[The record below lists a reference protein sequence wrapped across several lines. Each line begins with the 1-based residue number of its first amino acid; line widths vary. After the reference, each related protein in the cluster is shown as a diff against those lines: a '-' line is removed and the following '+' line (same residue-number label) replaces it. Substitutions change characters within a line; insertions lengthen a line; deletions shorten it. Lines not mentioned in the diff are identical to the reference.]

1 MLSNLTQEKVTL
13 AYRKR
18 SLPRRIGV
26 YVCVLLVLG
35 FILSPYLLGIVTSFE
50 REPEL
55 FGRPP
60 FPFKPITPVLD
71 NYIYILSYEPFA
83 LAFIDSALVA
93 VTTTCFVM
101 IAGSMGAFAIA
112 HLRFRGRNFLFNFV
126 VVVYMLPALAMLIPI
141 VVLLKELALLD
152 TIIGMVFAHSILL
165 LPLMTWFLIG
175 IYENVPAD
183 ILEALQM
190 DGTSR
195 IRSLFREVIPLSRFG
210 FFLIL
215 VFSFVNSWN
224 DLMFANTVGI
234 VSVKLLQPRILEF
247 MSGGRVLFTQMA
259 AAGILSS
266 LPVVALAIV
275 LQKQIIAG
283 IMKGAIK

>member
-1 MLSNLTQEKVTL
+1 L
-13 AYRKR
+13 AYRKK
-18 SLPRRIGV
+18 SVSGQIVLYI
-26 YVCVLLVLG
+26 CVLLILG
-35 FILSPYLLGIVTSFE
+35 FVLSPYLLGIVTSFE

-55 FGRPP
+55 VARPP
-60 FPFKPITPVLD
+60 FPFKAITLVLD
-71 NYIYILSYEPFA
+71 NYIYILSYEPFR
-83 LAFIDSALVA
+83 LAFIDSTLVA

-152 TIIGMVFAHSILL
+152 TILGVVFAHSILL

-195 IRSLFREVIPLSRFG
+195 IRALFREVIPLSRFG

-215 VFSFVNSWN
+215 VFSFVTSWN

-234 VSVKLLQPRILEF
+234 VQVKLLQPRILEF
-247 MSGGRVLFTQMA
+247 MSASRTLYTQMA
-259 AAGILSS
+259 AGGILSS
-266 LPVVALAIV
+266 LPVVVLAIA
-275 LQKQIIAG
+275 LQRQIIAG

>member
-1 MLSNLTQEKVTL
+1 M
-13 AYRKR
+13 AYRKKSVSR
-18 SLPRRIGV
+18 QIVLYI
-26 YVCVLLVLG
+26 CVLLILG
-35 FILSPYLLGIVTSFE
+35 FVLSPYLLGIVTSFE
-50 REPEL
+50 TEL
-55 FGRPP
+55 ELVGRPP
-60 FPFKPITPVLD
+60 FPFKAITLVLD
-71 NYIYILSYEPFA
+71 NYIYILSYEPFR
-83 LAFIDSALVA
+83 LAFIDSTLVA

-152 TIIGMVFAHSILL
+152 TIVGMVFAHSILL

-195 IRSLFREVIPLSRFG
+195 IRALFTEVIPLSRFG

-215 VFSFVNSWN
+215 VFSFVTSWN

-247 MSGGRVLFTQMA
+247 MSASRALYTQMA
-259 AAGILSS
+259 AGGILSS
-266 LPVVALAIV
+266 LPVVVLAIV

>member
-1 MLSNLTQEKVTL
+1 VNL

-18 SLPRRIGV
+18 SLPRQIV
-26 YVCVLLVLG
+26 LYVCVLLILG
-35 FILSPYLLGIVTSFE
+35 FVLSPYLLGVVTSFE
-50 REPEL
+50 REAEL
-55 FGRPP
+55 TSRPP
-60 FPFKPITPVLD
+60 FPFKAITPVLD
-71 NYIYILSYEPFA
+71 NYIYILSYEPFS

-93 VTTTCFVM
+93 ITTTCFVM

-141 VVLLKELALLD
+141 VVLLKELTLLD
-152 TIIGMVFAHSILL
+152 TILGMVFAHSILL

-175 IYENVPAD
+175 IYEGVPAD

-215 VFSFVNSWN
+215 VFSFVTSWN

-247 MSGGRVLFTQMA
+247 MSGARVLFTQMA

>member
-1 MLSNLTQEKVTL
+1 M

-26 YVCVLLVLG
+26 YACVLLLLG

-55 FGRPP
+55 VARPP
-60 FPFKPITPVLD
+60 FPFKAITPVLD
-71 NYIYILSYEPFA
+71 NYIYVLSYEPFS

-112 HLRFRGRNFLFNFV
+112 HLRFRGRSFLFNFV

-152 TIIGMVFAHSILL
+152 TIVGMVFAHSILL

-210 FFLIL
+210 FFLIV
-215 VFSFVNSWN
+215 VFSFVTSWN

-234 VSVKLLQPRILEF
+234 VAVKLLQPRILEF
-247 MSGGRVLFTQMA
+247 MGAGRVLFTQMA

>member
-1 MLSNLTQEKVTL
+1 L

-18 SLPRRIGV
+18 SLSRRVGV

-60 FPFKPITPVLD
+60 FPFKAITPVLD

-93 VTTTCFVM
+93 VATTCFVM

-152 TIIGMVFAHSILL
+152 TIVGMVFAHSILL
-165 LPLMTWFLIG
+165 LPLMTWFLVG
-175 IYENVPAD
+175 IFEGVPPD
-183 ILEALQM
+183 ILEAFQI
-190 DGTSR
+190 DGASR

-215 VFSFVNSWN
+215 VFSFITSWN

-234 VSVKLLQPRILEF
+234 VNVKLLQPRILEF
-247 MSGGRVLFTQMA
+247 MSGGRVLYTQMA
-259 AAGILSS
+259 AGGILSS
-266 LPVVALAIV
+266 LPVVALAVV

>member
-1 MLSNLTQEKVTL
+1 L

-26 YVCVLLVLG
+26 YACVLLLLG

-55 FGRPP
+55 VARPP
-60 FPFKPITPVLD
+60 FPFKAITPVLD
-71 NYIYILSYEPFA
+71 NYIYVLSYEPFS

-210 FFLIL
+210 FFLIV
-215 VFSFVNSWN
+215 VFSFVTSWN

-234 VSVKLLQPRILEF
+234 VAVKLLQPRILEF
-247 MSGGRVLFTQMA
+247 MGAGRVLFTQMA

>member
-1 MLSNLTQEKVTL
+1 M

-18 SLPRRIGV
+18 SLSRRIV
-26 YVCVLLVLG
+26 LYVCVLVVLG
-35 FILSPYLLGIVTSFE
+35 FVLSPYLLGIVTSFE
-50 REPEL
+50 REAEL
-55 FGRPP
+55 VGRPP
-60 FPFKPITPVLD
+60 FPFKAISLVLD
-71 NYIYILSYEPFA
+71 NYMYILSYEPFS
-83 LAFIDSALVA
+83 LAFLDSLMVA
-93 VTTTCFVM
+93 VLTTCFVM

-152 TIIGMVFAHSILL
+152 TIVGMMFAHSILL

-215 VFSFVNSWN
+215 VFSFVTSWN

-234 VSVKLLQPRILEF
+234 VQVKLLQPRILEF
-247 MSGGRVLFTQMA
+247 MSGARVLYTQMA

>member
-1 MLSNLTQEKVTL
+1 
-13 AYRKR
+13 
-18 SLPRRIGV
+18 
-26 YVCVLLVLG
+26 VLLLLG
-35 FILSPYLLGIVTSFE
+35 FILSPYLLGVVTSFE

-55 FGRPP
+55 VARPP
-60 FPFKPITPVLD
+60 FPFKAITLVLE
-71 NYIYILSYEPFA
+71 NYIYVLSYEPFR

-93 VTTTCFVM
+93 VTTTCFVL

-112 HLRFRGRNFLFNFV
+112 HLRFRGRNFLFNFI
-126 VVVYMLPALAMLIPI
+126 VVVYMLPALAMLIPV

-175 IYENVPAD
+175 IYENVPPD

-215 VFSFVNSWN
+215 VFSFVTSWN

-234 VSVKLLQPRILEF
+234 LNVKLLQPRILEF
-247 MSGGRVLFTQMA
+247 MGAGRVLFTQMA

>member
-1 MLSNLTQEKVTL
+1 L

-18 SLPRRIGV
+18 PLSRQILI

-35 FILSPYLLGIVTSFE
+35 FVLSPYVLGIVTSFE

-55 FGRPP
+55 MARPP
-60 FPFKPITPVLD
+60 FPFKLITPVLD
-71 NYIYILSYEPFA
+71 NYIYILSYEPFS
-83 LAFIDSALVA
+83 LAFIDSTLVA
-93 VTTTCFVM
+93 VATTCFVM

-141 VVLLKELALLD
+141 VVLLKELRLLD
-152 TIIGMVFAHSILL
+152 TIAGMVFAHSILL

-195 IRSLFREVIPLSRFG
+195 IRALFREVIPLSRFG

-215 VFSFVNSWN
+215 VFSFVTSWN

-247 MSGGRVLFTQMA
+247 MSGARVLFAQMA
-259 AAGILSS
+259 AGGILSS
-266 LPVVALAIV
+266 LPVVVLAIV
-275 LQKQIIAG
+275 LQRQIIAG

>member
-1 MLSNLTQEKVTL
+1 VF
-13 AYRKR
+13 
-18 SLPRRIGV
+18 
-26 YVCVLLVLG
+26 LVLA
-35 FILSPYLLGIVTSFE
+35 FVLTPYVIGIVASLEHEAELTS
-50 REPEL
+50 
-55 FGRPP
+55 RPP
-60 FPFKPITPVLD
+60 FPFKLITLTLD

-83 LAFIDSALVA
+83 LAFVDSALVA
-93 VTTTCFVM
+93 VATTCFVM

-112 HLRFRGRNFLFNFV
+112 HLRFRGRNFLFSFV

-141 VVLLKELALLD
+141 VVLLKELMLLD
-152 TIIGMVFAHSILL
+152 TIVGMVFAHSILL
-165 LPLMTWFLIG
+165 LPLMTWFLVG
-175 IYENVPAD
+175 IFEGVPAD
-183 ILEALQM
+183 VLEALQL

-195 IRSLFREVIPLSRFG
+195 VKSLFREVIPLSRFG

-215 VFSFVNSWN
+215 VFSFIMSWN

-234 VSVKLLQPRILEF
+234 VHVKLLQPRILEF
-247 MSGGRVLFTQMA
+247 MSGARVLFTQMA

>member
-1 MLSNLTQEKVTL
+1 M
-13 AYRKR
+13 AYRKK
-18 SLPRRIGV
+18 SLPHRIVLGI
-26 YVCVLLVLG
+26 CVLLILG
-35 FILSPYLLGIVTSFE
+35 FVLSPYLLGIVTSFE

-55 FGRPP
+55 VARPP
-60 FPFKPITPVLD
+60 FPFKAITLVLD
-71 NYIYILSYEPFA
+71 NYIYILSYEPFR
-83 LAFIDSALVA
+83 LAFIDSTLVA

-152 TIIGMVFAHSILL
+152 TILGVVFAHSILL

-195 IRSLFREVIPLSRFG
+195 IRALFREVIPLSRFG

-215 VFSFVNSWN
+215 VFSFVTSWN

-234 VSVKLLQPRILEF
+234 VQVKLLQPRILEF
-247 MSGGRVLFTQMA
+247 MSASRTLYTQMA
-259 AAGILSS
+259 AGGILSS
-266 LPVVALAIV
+266 LPVVVLAIA
-275 LQKQIIAG
+275 LQRQIIAG

>member
-1 MLSNLTQEKVTL
+1 M
-13 AYRKR
+13 AYRER
-18 SLPRRIGV
+18 SLSHRIAV
-26 YVCVLLVLG
+26 YVLVLLVLG
-35 FILSPYLLGIVTSFE
+35 FVLSPYILGIVTSFE

-55 FGRPP
+55 VGRPP
-60 FPFKPITPVLD
+60 FPFKAITPILD
-71 NYIYILSYEPFA
+71 NYIYILSYEPFS

-93 VTTTCFVM
+93 ITTTCFVM

-112 HLRFRGRNFLFNFV
+112 HLKFRGRNFLFNFV

-152 TIIGMVFAHSILL
+152 TIVGMVFAHSILL

-195 IRSLFREVIPLSRFG
+195 IRALFREVIPLSRFG

-215 VFSFVNSWN
+215 VFSFVTSWN

-234 VSVKLLQPRILEF
+234 VQVKLLQPRILEF
-247 MSGGRVLFTQMA
+247 MSGARVLYTQMA

-266 LPVVALAIV
+266 LPVVALARV
-275 LQKQIIAG
+275 LQRQIIAG

>member
-1 MLSNLTQEKVTL
+1 
-13 AYRKR
+13 
-18 SLPRRIGV
+18 
-26 YVCVLLVLG
+26 
-35 FILSPYLLGIVTSFE
+35 VTSFE

-55 FGRPP
+55 VARPP
-60 FPFKPITPVLD
+60 FPFKAITPVLD
-71 NYIYILSYEPFA
+71 NYIYVLSYEPFS

-210 FFLIL
+210 FFLIV
-215 VFSFVNSWN
+215 VFSFVTSWN

-234 VSVKLLQPRILEF
+234 VAVKLLQPRILEF
-247 MSGGRVLFTQMA
+247 MGAGRVLFTQMA

>member
-1 MLSNLTQEKVTL
+1 
-13 AYRKR
+13 
-18 SLPRRIGV
+18 
-26 YVCVLLVLG
+26 VLLVLG
-35 FILSPYLLGIVTSFE
+35 FILSPYLLGIVASFE
-50 REPEL
+50 SEAEL
-55 FGRPP
+55 TGRPP
-60 FPFKPITPVLD
+60 FPFKAITPILD
-71 NYIYILSYEPFA
+71 NYIYILSYEPFS

-126 VVVYMLPALAMLIPI
+126 VVVYMLPALAMLLPI
-141 VVLLKELALLD
+141 VVLLKELTLLD

-215 VFSFVNSWN
+215 VFAFVTSWN

-234 VSVKLLQPRILEF
+234 VHVKLLQPRILEF
-247 MSGGRVLFTQMA
+247 MSGARVMHVQMA

-266 LPVVALAIV
+266 LPVIALAIV
-275 LQKQIIAG
+275 LQRQIIAG

>member
-1 MLSNLTQEKVTL
+1 M

-18 SLPRRIGV
+18 RLSRRIGV
-26 YVCVLLVLG
+26 YLCVLLVLA
-35 FILSPYLLGIVTSFE
+35 FILTPYVLGIVTSFE
-50 REPEL
+50 READL
-55 FGRPP
+55 TSRPP
-60 FPFKPITPVLD
+60 FPFKPITLTLD
-71 NYIYILSYEPFA
+71 NYIYILSYEPFS

-93 VTTTCFVM
+93 IATTCFVM

-112 HLRFRGRNFLFNFV
+112 HLRFRGRNFLFSFV

-141 VVLLKELALLD
+141 VVLLKELMLLD
-152 TIIGMVFAHSILL
+152 TIVGMVFAHSILL
-165 LPLMTWFLIG
+165 LPLMTWFLVG
-175 IYENVPAD
+175 IFEGVPAD
-183 ILEALQM
+183 ILEALQL

-195 IRSLFREVIPLSRFG
+195 VRSLFREVIPLSRFG

-215 VFSFVNSWN
+215 VFSFIMSWN

-234 VSVKLLQPRILEF
+234 VNVQLIQPRILEF
-247 MSGGRVLFTQMA
+247 MSGARVLFTQMA